1 MTSKALYEAWEKYG
15 SPLYIYDQDI
25 LEEHIANIRKTV
37 NKDIKLCYAIK
48 ANPQLVSVIEPL
60 VDRLEVCSPGE
71 MHICIQNRIP
81 ADKILMSGVVKKKED
96 ILEAFDY
103 GVRHF
108 TAESLSQMVI
118 LDEVSKENQ
127 TKIEVI
133 PRLNANSQFGMS
145 EADFESI
152 IANVSNYSYCKIVGI
167 HYFVGTQRKGK
178 KQEKDIE
185 KIKSFIS
192 HINDKYDYD
201 LHQIEYGPGLYVPYF
216 EGEDEFNYTQLESL
230 NENLQQLN
238 DHDITIE
245 MGRYFV
251 ATCGY
256 YLTSVMDIKH
266 TTEDSY
272 ALVDGGINHVNFFG
286 SNMGLRVPHVQQL
299 YKDDRVAEQDD
310 SKEWCICGSLCTT
323 SDVIVRTMPLVDL
336 KVGDALCFNNV
347 GAYSATESLGLF
359 LSRDLPKML
368 LFSKNSF
375 TIIRDVINTYNINIF
390 NN

>member
-1 MTSKALYEAWEKYG
+1 
-15 SPLYIYDQDI
+15 
-25 LEEHIANIRKTV
+25 
-37 NKDIKLCYAIK
+37 
-48 ANPQLVSVIEPL
+48 
-60 VDRLEVCSPGE
+60 
-71 MHICIQNRIP
+71 
-81 ADKILMSGVVKKKED
+81 
-96 ILEAFDY
+96 
-103 GVRHF
+103 
-108 TAESLSQMVI
+108 
-118 LDEVSKENQ
+118 
-127 TKIEVI
+127 
-133 PRLNANSQFGMS
+133 
-145 EADFESI
+145 
-152 IANVSNYSYCKIVGI
+152 
-167 HYFVGTQRKGK
+167 
-178 KQEKDIE
+178 
-185 KIKSFIS
+185 
-192 HINDKYDYD
+192 
-201 LHQIEYGPGLYVPYF
+201 
-216 EGEDEFNYTQLESL
+216 
-230 NENLQQLN
+230 
-238 DHDITIE
+238 

-299 YKDDRVAEQDD
+299 YKDGRVAEQDN
-310 SKEWCICGSLCTT
+310 SKDWCICGSLCTT

-336 KVGDALCFNNV
+336 KVGDALCFKNV